1 MGALE
6 LGELVDR
13 PRAKALALGAL
24 VEMVLAVVAGDGSAT
39 S

>member
-1 MGALE
+1 VLLRQ

-13 PRAKALALGAL
+13 ARAKALALGAL
-24 VEMVLAVVAGDGSAT
+24 VEVVLAVVAGDGAS